1 MATCRFFS
9 RRLTM
14 KKSLIFLMIS
24 SLWLTGCAQMIAAT
38 SGSEPVG
45 KLEGERTLSQRI
57 EDSSIENTAN
67 INLYKIDPE
76 FKNAHVVFMSFHSNV
91 LITGQVT
98 SIKHKQQ
105 VEEMVRSIREVN
117 LVHNELVV
125 TPQISSYLNRAKDG
139 VLKLQIAS
147 KLTFMKEFPSS
158 QCKVLVEN
166 GTVYLMAKLT
176 RAQTEQ
182 AINTIKTTPDIT
194 RIVKLVDYLD

>member
-1 MATCRFFS
+1 MASCRFFS
-9 RRLTM
+9 RRLDM
-14 KKSLIFLMIS
+14 KKTLIFLVMS

-38 SGSEPVG
+38 SGSAPVG
-45 KLEGERTLSQRI
+45 KQEGQRTLSQRI

-67 INLYKIDPE
+67 INLYKLDPE
-76 FKNAHVVFMSFHSNV
+76 FKNAHVSFMSFHSNV
-91 LITGQVT
+91 LITGQVF

-105 VEEMVRSIREVN
+105 IEDMVRSIREVN

-158 QCKVLVEN
+158 QCKILVEN

-182 AINTIKTTPDIT
+182 AISIIKETPDIV

>member
-1 MATCRFFS
+1 
-9 RRLTM
+9 M

-45 KLEGERTLSQRI
+45 KQEGERTLSQRI

-76 FKNAHVVFMSFHSNV
+76 FKNANVVFMSFHSNV

-105 VEEMVRSIREVN
+105 VEDMVRSIREVN

-176 RAQTEQ
+176 RSQTEQ
-182 AINTIKTTPDIT
+182 AINTIKETPDIT

>member
-9 RRLTM
+9 RRLDM

-45 KLEGERTLSQRI
+45 KQEGERTLSQRI

-76 FKNAHVVFMSFHSNV
+76 FKNANVVFMSFHSNV

-105 VEEMVRSIREVN
+105 VEDMVRSIREVN

-176 RAQTEQ
+176 RSQTEQ
-182 AINTIKTTPDIT
+182 AINTIKETPDIT

>member
-1 MATCRFFS
+1 
-9 RRLTM
+9 M
-14 KKSLIFLMIS
+14 KKTLIFLIIS

-38 SGSEPVG
+38 SGSAPVG
-45 KLEGERTLSQRI
+45 KQEGERTLSQRI

-67 INLYKIDPE
+67 INLYKLDPE
-76 FKNAHVVFMSFHSNV
+76 FKNAHVSFMSFHSNV
-91 LITGQVT
+91 LIAGQVT

-105 VEEMVRSIREVN
+105 IEDMVRSIREVN